1 MVYARSWR
9 RVLQMKY
16 KIGLG
21 LIVAAIGFTMCALAM
36 GPGHTHRAQEL
47 AGPAFHFPALQP
59 VY

>member
-1 MVYARSWR
+1 
-9 RVLQMKY
+9 MKY

-21 LIVAAIGFTMCALAM
+21 LIVAAIGFAVCALAI
-36 GPGHTHRAQEL
+36 GPGHAYRPQAL